1 MSTENSLTID
11 TTIPQHIALAGNIGA
26 GKTTLSIKLAQYY
39 GWETQLESVEN
50 NPYLEDFYYDMK
62 KWAFPLQI
70 YFLHSRFNQIADIRQ
85 GQRTVIQDRSI
96 YEDPYIFAKN
106 LRESFY
112 LSERDYQN
120 YLSLFHSMCRLVQAP
135 DLLIYLRA
143 NIPKLVSQIQKRG
156 RPYES
161 AISIK
166 YLENLNR
173 NYEAW
178 INTYDMGELMI
189 IEVDD
194 LDYLVSDEDFQVITH
209 RIDKEFLS
217 KIVAK

>member
-1 MSTENSLTID
+1 MSTYK
-11 TTIPQHIALAGNIGA
+11 PKHIAMAGNIGA
-26 GKTTLSIKLAQYY
+26 GKTTLSMRLAEHY
-39 GWETQLESVEN
+39 GWQLQLESVED
-50 NPYLEDFYYDMK
+50 NPYLEDFYYDMN

-70 YFLHSRFNQIADIRQ
+70 YFLHSRFNQIADIQQ
-85 GQRTVIQDRSI
+85 GNRTVIQDRSI

-112 LSERDYQN
+112 LSERDYRN
-120 YLSLFHSMCRLVQAP
+120 YLSLFHSMSRLVKAP

-143 NIPKLVSQIQKRG
+143 NIPKLVEQIQRRG

-178 INTYDMGELMI
+178 INQYDMGELMI

-194 LDYLVSDEDFQVITH
+194 LDYLASEADFHLIVE
-209 RIDKEFLS
+209 RIDREFLS
-217 KIVAK
+217 KYVME